1 MKNFKFIICALLLVS
16 STISCNKNANDDRN
30 QFIGTWTGTINSVV
44 PGLGSNTT
52 KPETLII
59 TKGNNKNNQ
68 IILTQTGGTGVP
80 TANVSGN
87 TYTYVEYTSSSTS
100 QNITVS
106 MTIDG
111 TGTLNGNI
119 INESGTLTYVISGQ
133 SYPGTWTSALVKQ

>member
-1 MKNFKFIICALLLVS
+1 MKNYKIIICAFLLVS
-16 STISCNKNANDDRN
+16 STISCNKKANDERN

-44 PGLGSNTT
+44 PGLDSNTT
-52 KPETLII
+52 KAESLII
-59 TKGNNKNNQ
+59 TKGNKNNQ
-68 IILTQTGGTGVP
+68 ILLSQTGSTIIP

-133 SYPGTWTSALVKQ
+133 SYPGTWTSILVKQ